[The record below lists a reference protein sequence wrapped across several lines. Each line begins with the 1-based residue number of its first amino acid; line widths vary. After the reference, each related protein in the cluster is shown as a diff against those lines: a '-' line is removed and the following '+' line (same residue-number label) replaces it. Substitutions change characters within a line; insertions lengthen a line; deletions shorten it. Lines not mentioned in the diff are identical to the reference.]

1 MSFSTEVKEE
11 IRKKCFTFKNKHSK
25 ITKGIEA
32 EYRKEYLM
40 AMFLDSGS
48 VSNPEKFYHL
58 EFVCENRREAE
69 ELGSIMESF
78 GISPKI
84 TERKHHFIV
93 YLKDSEAISS
103 MLSVLSAH
111 QSMMKF
117 ENIRILKEMREN
129 IQRQVNCETANISK
143 TVSASVRQTKDIEYI
158 DSVLGIE
165 KLPENLREIARL
177 RLERPS
183 ATLRELSEELSE
195 DIGKSGINHRLRRIS
210 DIAEELRNADGREI
224 SSGTYRR
231 NLE

>member
-58 EFVCENRREAE
+58 EFVCQSRQEAE
-69 ELGSIMESF
+69 DLSSIIESF
-78 GISPKI
+78 GIIPKI

-103 MLSVLSAH
+103 MLSILSAH
-111 QSMMKF
+111 QSMMRF

-143 TVSASVRQTKDIEYI
+143 TVSAAVRQTEDIEYI
-158 DSVLGIE
+158 SSTIGISR
-165 KLPENLREIARL
+165 LPENLQDIARL

-183 ATLRELSEELSE
+183 ATLRELSEELQE
-195 DIGKSGINHRLRRIS
+195 DIGKSGVNHRLRKLSRIA
-210 DIAEELRNADGREI
+210 DDLRRSGR
-224 SSGTYRR
+224 SGSTSF
-231 NLE
+231 

>member
-78 GISPKI
+78 GIGSGDI
-84 TERKHHFIV
+84 SCLSCGRNHHIV
-93 YLKDSEAISS
+93 
-103 MLSVLSAH
+103 
-111 QSMMKF
+111 
-117 ENIRILKEMREN
+117 
-129 IQRQVNCETANISK
+129 
-143 TVSASVRQTKDIEYI
+143 
-158 DSVLGIE
+158 
-165 KLPENLREIARL
+165 
-177 RLERPS
+177 
-183 ATLRELSEELSE
+183 
-195 DIGKSGINHRLRRIS
+195 
-210 DIAEELRNADGREI
+210 
-224 SSGTYRR
+224 
-231 NLE
+231 